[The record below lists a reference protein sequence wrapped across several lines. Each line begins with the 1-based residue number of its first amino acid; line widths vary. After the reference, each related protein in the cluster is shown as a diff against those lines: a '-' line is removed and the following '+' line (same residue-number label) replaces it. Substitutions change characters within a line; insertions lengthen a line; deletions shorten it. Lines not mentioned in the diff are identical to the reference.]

1 MGLRD
6 DILQIDDLPIEPVE
20 VPEWGMTL
28 YVRSMNGS
36 ERDQYEVEL
45 MDTKDLPLKEKLK
58 NMRAKL
64 VVLTTVD
71 ENGQRVFNDDDVVAV
86 GKKSAKALN
95 RLVDVSQKLNAI
107 TDAEVADIVE
117 N

>member
-6 DILQIDDLPIEPVE
+6 DILGIEDLPTTAVE
-20 VPEWGMTL
+20 VPEWDMTL
-28 YVRSMNGS
+28 YVRSMTGA
-36 ERDQYEVEL
+36 ERDQYEVGL
-45 MDTKDLPLKEKLK
+45 MDTKDLPLKDKLK

-71 ENGQRVFNDDDVVAV
+71 ESGVRIFNDNDVDAV

-95 RLVDVSQKLNAI
+95 RLVDASQKLNAL
-107 TDAEVADIVE
+107 TDDEVAEEKE